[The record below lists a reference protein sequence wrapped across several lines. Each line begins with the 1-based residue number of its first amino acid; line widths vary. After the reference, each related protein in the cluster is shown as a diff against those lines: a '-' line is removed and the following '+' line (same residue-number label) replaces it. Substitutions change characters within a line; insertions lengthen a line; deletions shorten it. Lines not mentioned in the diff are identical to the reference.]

1 MRYLIAPLV
10 GLHGLPHLVGFA
22 VPFQLILSL
31 NTPYKTT
38 VLNGLI
44 DVGHTGARVVG
55 ILWLLT
61 ALACVVAGSALW
73 EGAAWSASFTIS
85 VLFCSLALCLTAMPE
100 ARIGVLVNGILLAL
114 FLTPRLASAWGLS

>member
-10 GLHGLPHLVGFA
+10 GLHGLAHLAGFA
-22 VPFQLILSL
+22 VAFQLILSL

-55 ILWLLT
+55 ILWLVI
-61 ALACVVAGSALW
+61 AFACVLGGSALW
-73 EGAAWSASFTIS
+73 EGAAWGASFTTA
-85 VLFCSLALCLTAMPE
+85 VLFCSLALCLTALPQ
-100 ARIGVLVNGILLAL
+100 ARIGVLVNSILLAL
-114 FLTPRLASAWGLS
+114 FLTPGLASAWGLS